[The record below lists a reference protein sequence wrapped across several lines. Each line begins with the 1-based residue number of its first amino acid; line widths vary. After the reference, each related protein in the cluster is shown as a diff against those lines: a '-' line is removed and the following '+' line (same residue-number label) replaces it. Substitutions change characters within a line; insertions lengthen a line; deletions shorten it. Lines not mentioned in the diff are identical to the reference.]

1 MVSVIDVKY
10 SIIIPT
16 LNEEYLLPGILLTLS
31 DRELK
36 KKYNYEVIVSDGG
49 STDDTL
55 IQSRLYA
62 DKTLTFQNTDLKNI
76 SYGRHKGAVN
86 AAGDILIFMNADV
99 RIKEPYLFFEYIEKY
114 FLNSSFAAMTCTI
127 KVFPELER
135 VTDKLFSAFINVY
148 VRVLNLIGIGMA
160 RGECQIVKKEIND
173 EIGGYNINLFA
184 GEDFELSTRLRKKG
198 KILFAPELIVYESP
212 RRYHSWGYIR
222 IISSWFMNSM
232 TSWFL
237 KKSVSKKWEPVR

>member
-1 MVSVIDVKY
+1 LVSVIDVKY

-16 LNEEYLLPGILLTLS
+16 LNEEYLLPTLLLSLS
-31 DRELK
+31 DKQLK
-36 KKYNYEVIVSDGG
+36 SKYDYEIIISDGG

-62 DKTLTFQNTDLKNI
+62 DKTLTFQNGDLKNI

-99 RIKEPYLFFEYIEKY
+99 RIKEPYLFFEHIEKY
-114 FLNSSFAAMTCTI
+114 FISSRFAAMTCAI

-135 VTDKLFSAFINVY
+135 LPDKLFSAFINVY
-148 VRVLNLIGIGMA
+148 VRVLNFIGIGMA
-160 RGECQIVKKEIND
+160 RGECQIVKKKIYN
-173 EIGGYNINLFA
+173 EIGGYNFNLFA

-198 KILFAPELIVYESP
+198 KILFSPEIVVYESP

-222 IISSWFMNSM
+222 IIISWFMNSM